1 LLIVRYNISERIR
14 FDTFVEEPDLAFNP
28 INWLL
33 GLFSL
38 DIAIDLGTA
47 NTLVNVR
54 GKGIVI
60 NEPSW
65 VTIDK
70 RLRQPLAIGL
80 EAKEMMGRTP
90 TNVAVIRPL
99 RDGVISEFDITQ
111 VMLEYFIGRVH
122 EQSVVPLPRPRVV
135 VGIPT
140 GVTEVEKRAVYDAV
154 MASGARSAYLIEEPI
169 AAALGAGLPVA
180 EIRGSMVVDIGGGTT
195 EVAVLSMSGV
205 VASRSLRVA
214 GDEMDQDIVQYLRNK
229 YNLLVGEGNAEQL
242 KWKIGSAYP
251 LQPEKTM
258 EVRGRNLVTGLPES
272 IEISSVEMREAL
284 AGSVQVIVDTIR
296 DALDEIPPEIVA
308 DLMDVGICLAG
319 GGALLQGLADRL
331 TDELKLRVWV
341 AEDPLT
347 CVARGAGMVF
357 EDFDGLARYLV
368 GLERGSTRH
377 SL

>member
-1 LLIVRYNISERIR
+1 
-14 FDTFVEEPDLAFNP
+14 LAFNP

-80 EAKEMMGRTP
+80 EAKAMMGRTP
-90 TNVAVIRPL
+90 GNVAVIRPL

-154 MASGARSAYLIEEPI
+154 MASGARVAYLIEEPI
-169 AAALGAGLPVA
+169 AAALGAGLPLADV
-180 EIRGSMVVDIGGGTT
+180 RGSMVVDIGGGTT

-229 YNLLVGEGNAEQL
+229 YNLLVGEGNAEQI

-272 IEISSVEMREAL
+272 IEVSSIEMREAL
-284 AGSVQVIVDTIR
+284 SSAVQVIVDTIR

-308 DLMDVGICLAG
+308 DLMDIGICLAG
-319 GGALLQGLADRL
+319 GGALLQGLSDRL
-331 TDELKLRVWV
+331 TDELRLRVWV

-357 EDFDGLARYLV
+357 ENFDTLSRYLV

-377 SL
+377 TA

>member
-1 LLIVRYNISERIR
+1 M
-14 FDTFVEEPDLAFNP
+14 AFNP

-70 RLRQPLAIGL
+70 RGRQPLAIGL

-90 TNVAVIRPL
+90 SNVAVIRPL

-122 EQSVVPLPRPRVV
+122 EQAIVPLPRPRVV

-154 MASGARSAYLIEEPI
+154 MASGARSAFLIEEPI
-169 AAALGAGLPVA
+169 AAALGAGLPLADVK
-180 EIRGSMVVDIGGGTT
+180 GSMVVDIGGGTT
-195 EVAVLSMSGV
+195 EVAVMSLSGV

-229 YNLLVGEGNAEQL
+229 YNLLVGEGIAEQI

-272 IEISSVEMREAL
+272 IEISSIEMREAL

-296 DALDEIPPEIVA
+296 DALEEIPPEIVA
-308 DLMDVGICLAG
+308 DLMVIGICLAG
-319 GGALLQGLADRL
+319 GGGLLHGLADRL
-331 TDELKLRVWV
+331 TDELRLRVWV

-357 EDFDGLARYLV
+357 ENFDGLSRYLV

-377 SL
+377 RV